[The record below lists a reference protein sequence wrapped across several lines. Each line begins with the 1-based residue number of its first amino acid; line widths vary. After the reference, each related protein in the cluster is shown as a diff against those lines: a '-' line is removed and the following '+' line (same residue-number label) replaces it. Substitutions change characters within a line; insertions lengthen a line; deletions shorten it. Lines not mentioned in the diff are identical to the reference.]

1 MKLGVAGKPKIDVI
15 KAMPQVD
22 ENEVAKEVEDNAS
35 KSHDSVPGADRPTVK
50 PGVAGKPK
58 TNVIKAMPRVDENEV
73 AKEVEDN
80 ASKSHDSVPGADRPT
95 VKPGVVGKPKTDV
108 IKAMP
113 QVDENIVAKEVEENL
128 RSPICCIMGH
138 VDSGKTKLLDCIRG
152 TNVQEGEAGV
162 ITQQISATY
171 FPAENIRERTKELRA
186 GAKLKLSGLLV
197 IDTPGHESFT
207 NLWSRGSNLCDF
219 SIPVV
224 DIMCGLEPQT
234 LESLNL
240 LRRRNVKFVVALN
253 KVRLLV
259 ILLACVWY
267 SLLSLM
273 YGIKPPNFRWIRY
286 VGGKKSKNAPLL
298 KTMKQQSRDVVN
310 EFNMRVDHVK
320 TQFQEQGINC
330 MLYYK
335 NKEMEETICIVPTSA
350 IRSQIFFG
358 EGIPDPLMLL
368 VLWAQKTMVEKL
380 TYVDKV
386 QCTVLEVKVIESH
399 GITVDVVLLNGV
411 LREAD
416 QIVVC
421 GSQGPIV
428 TTIRSL
434 LTPYPMNET
443 RVKGTYMAHREV
455 KAAQGIKIAAPGLEH
470 AIAGTTLHVI
480 GPNEDMEEAKK
491 NAMEDIESVMN
502 RIDKSGEGVNIPNLY
517 QFLTSSPNVE
527 SEDDVLENI
536 SEEDLLDGVP
546 EDEDMLGEI
555 SEDEAGDALEEI
567 VEDIVH
573 EEAVEGPVGVHN
585 IGDVLRAA
593 WEKKERKNASKR
605 EKSPATKARIK
616 AAKKKKAALKKAE
629 NRQAHKTN
637 KGNYQGMK
645 NAHAT
650 IFPKKLSHMP
660 SRKQTLDSVRINLL

>member
-253 KVRLLV
+253 KVDT
-259 ILLACVWY
+259 ICGW
-267 SLLSLM
+267 
-273 YGIKPPNFRWIRY
+273 
-286 VGGKKSKNAPLL
+286 KKSKNAPLL

-350 IRSQIFFG
+350 ISG